1 MARDPIRG
9 ATFHWSFEGP
19 MAGKTFEHVFGE
31 DGTVSYRMLGGD
43 KESAL
48 TPAVKCEIA
57 HIAPDIYALSYL
69 GSSGY
74 TLTVILDFE
83 TNALVSF
90 ASNEKELSQ
99 SKGTFEVVKP
109 TAQQAKS
116 GKHPPSDAS
125 A

>member
-1 MARDPIRG
+1 MTRDPIRG
-9 ATFHWSFEGP
+9 ATIHWKFEGP
-19 MAGKTFEHVFGE
+19 MAGKTFEHVFGH

-43 KESAL
+43 SESQLA
-48 TPAVKCEIA
+48 PAVKCEIA
-57 HIAPDIYALSYL
+57 HVAPDIWAVSYL

-90 ASNEKELSQ
+90 ASNEKELNQ
-99 SKGTFEVVKP
+99 QKGTFEVVESSE
-109 TAQQAKS
+109 QRAKS
-116 GKHPPSDAS
+116 GKHPPSNAS

>member
-1 MARDPIRG
+1 MAHDAIRG
-9 ATFHWSFEGP
+9 ATIHWSFDGP
-19 MAGKTFEHVFGE
+19 MAGKTFEHVFGK

-43 KESAL
+43 QESAL

-57 HIAPDIYALSYL
+57 HVAPDIYAVSYL

-74 TLTVILDFE
+74 TLTVVLDFE

-99 SKGTFEVVKP
+99 HRGTFEVVKS
-109 TAQQAKS
+109 TAQQATA
-116 GKHPPSDAS
+116 GKHPPSDAP